1 MKRIRSMSFA
11 TIVTVA
17 TITIITII
25 AELSEGFKNALKS
38 VTGHHWITKSVF
50 SIIFFFS
57 LYFLLVRTDDNLDV
71 LKEVKMIVW
80 VTMISSLIIIGFFAW
95 HFMSG

>member
-38 VTGHHWITKSVF
+38 VTGHHWITKSVIAF
-50 SIIFFFS
+50 ILFFGVYIFVKRSDDKIKPLQEAWTIIWIT
-57 LYFLLVRTDDNLDV
+57 LLA
-71 LKEVKMIVW
+71 
-80 VTMISSLIIIGFFAW
+80 SLILFGFYLW
-95 HFMSG
+95 HFLSG